1 MPEAFH
7 SFSGTKEKNL
17 DKEYKFMSKK
27 TWNAPKL
34 SVFGD
39 VEKITMQKVIK
50 PKQLGSSDDFGIN
63 GISSP

>member
-1 MPEAFH
+1 
-7 SFSGTKEKNL
+7 
-17 DKEYKFMSKK
+17 MSKK